1 MSDVD
6 LKLQFLCNKLII
18 THKYFVGILQLYP
31 EVYGLLLLKVLGP
44 IRITVYFFA
53 VRLKK
58 RMSNST
64 LAMLNLFMR
73 QQILLILISWY
84 VERSST
90 YKLTSF
96 FLINNIF
103 QSQCRIS
110 SVHLEYF
117 NGQEQFLFGDTMLR
131 KFTLILDKDNDRI
144 GFSNVQAS

>member
-31 EVYGLLLLKVLGP
+31 EVYGHLLLKVLGP
-44 IRITVYFFA
+44 IQITVFFFA
-53 VRLKK
+53 VRPNK

-90 YKLTSF
+90 YKLTSISYKKYF
-96 FLINNIF
+96 SESMPYFKRPF
-103 QSQCRIS
+103 RI
-110 SVHLEYF
+110 L
-117 NGQEQFLFGDTMLR
+117 QRTRAIPLR
-131 KFTLILDKDNDRI
+131 
-144 GFSNVQAS
+144 